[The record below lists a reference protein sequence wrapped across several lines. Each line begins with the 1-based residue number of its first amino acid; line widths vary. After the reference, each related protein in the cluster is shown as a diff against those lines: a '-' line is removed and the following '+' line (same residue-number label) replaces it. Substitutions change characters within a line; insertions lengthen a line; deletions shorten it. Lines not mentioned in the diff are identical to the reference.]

1 MASSTA
7 RVEVIRFGEFEANL
21 RSRELRRSGEKVRL
35 PDQSFEVLLMLLDK
49 PGELVT
55 REEIRKRLW
64 SSDTFVDFDHGLN
77 NAVKRLRDALEDS
90 AETPRF
96 IETLPRRGYRFSGT
110 IDTSVPQTA
119 AVPEVHKGAK
129 AFPVSRAPILIVA
142 TLVLLVFVII
152 GLRRR
157 PSEPVSEPPHPTM
170 LAVLPFQNLS
180 GDFAQDYF
188 SDGLTEEMISQLGEL
203 SGDRFGVIARTSSM
217 MYKNTT
223 KDIGQIGRELG
234 VDYILENSV
243 RREGDHVRITVQLI
257 RVQNRVHVW
266 ANSYD
271 REVKHSIEVQ
281 EEVAREVVR
290 QIQVKLAV
298 APSGESH
305 GLHPLNQEASDAYLR
320 GRYFF
325 NQFTEEGFRRA
336 IDYFD
341 QAISID
347 PQFASAYSGLSDSY
361 NFLVILNVTPPNVGF
376 PKSRLAAQ
384 RAVELDPSLSEAH
397 TSLGLLEMNTRHWKE
412 CLSEYQKAVALNP
425 SNSTAH
431 RWHAAGLIAVGRV
444 DDAVRE
450 INEAHRVD
458 PLSMPNSAETVRDL
472 YYARRY
478 QEAATEAD
486 KIKQFDPAFPR
497 THFWL
502 GRVYEQ
508 MGRYNEAIAEAE
520 LVGPPDSTQRLTETA
535 YAEARAGKFA
545 EARVLLARLEKRSRT
560 DFVPAYDLAIVNL
573 ALDEKEAALI
583 LLQKAYDEGDWAFIV
598 FATEPRLD
606 PLRSDPRFQAMLTKL
621 DIPR

>member
-1 MASSTA
+1 MASSPA
-7 RVEVIRFGEFEANL
+7 PVEVVRFGEFEANL
-21 RSRELRRSGEKVRL
+21 RSRELRRNGVRVRI

-55 REEIRKRLW
+55 REEIRNRLW
-64 SSDTFVDFDHGLN
+64 SSETFVDFDHGLN

-96 IETLPRRGYRFSGT
+96 IETLPRRGYRFSGA
-110 IDTSVPQTA
+110 IDPPSRQ
-119 AVPEVHKGAK
+119 
-129 AFPVSRAPILIVA
+129 PVSAVQNVDPRSRGPILIVA
-142 TLVLLVFVII
+142 ALVLLVLAIV
-152 GLRRR
+152 GLRWFRR
-157 PSEPVSEPPHPTM
+157 SSTPLAQAPHPTM

-180 GDFAQDYF
+180 GDTSQDYF

-203 SGDRFGVIARTSSM
+203 SGDNFGVIARTSSM

-223 KDIGQIGRELG
+223 KDIGQIGQELG
-234 VDYILENSV
+234 VDYLLENSV

-281 EEVAREVVR
+281 EEVAREVVQ
-290 QIQVKLAV
+290 QIQTKLAV
-298 APSGESH
+298 ASTPHPPS
-305 GLHPLNQEASDAYLR
+305 LHPINQEANDAYLR
-320 GRYFF
+320 GRFVF
-325 NQFTEEGFRRA
+325 NQFTEQGFTRA
-336 IDYFD
+336 IDYFN
-341 QAISID
+341 QAIAID

-361 NFLVILNVTPPNVGF
+361 NFLIITNVIPPNEGF
-376 PKSRLAAQ
+376 PKARIAAQ
-384 RAVELDPSLSEAH
+384 RAVELDGSLSEAH

-412 CLSEYQKAVALNP
+412 GLSEFQKAVALNP

-431 RWHAAGLIAVGRV
+431 RWYAACLVAVGRV
-444 DDAVRE
+444 DEAVHE
-450 INEAHRVD
+450 IREAHRVD
-458 PLSMPNSAETVRDL
+458 PLSMPSNAEIVRDL

-478 QEAATEAD
+478 DQAIEEAH
-486 KIKQFDPAFPR
+486 KIEQFDPSFPR

-502 GRVYEQ
+502 GRVYAQ
-508 MGRYNEAIAEAE
+508 VGKYPDAIAEAE

-535 YAEARAGKFA
+535 YAEARAGRLA
-545 EARVLLARLEKRSRT
+545 DARSLLTRLEKRSRAG
-560 DFVPAYDLAIVNL
+560 FVPAYDLAIVNL
-573 ALDEKEAALI
+573 SLGEKDAALK

-606 PLRSDPRFQAMLTKL
+606 PLRSDPRFQAMLKKL
-621 DIPR
+621 DIPQ